1 MYTKDELGYKKRL
14 KKRSKR
20 PMGLTIVCA
29 LVVLFGFI
37 YLIEIYLNVPKMNLG
52 EHPGMKTIYPAL
64 NALVIVFSF
73 VSISGVW
80 SMEKWGP
87 ITFPFI
93 VLFKILID
101 LLLLQKFNPWY
112 LLGFVV
118 AVYFFR
124 FYKQMKHSE

>member
-1 MYTKDELGYKKRL
+1 MYTKDELGYKKRV
-14 KKRSKR
+14 KKKSQR
-20 PMGLTIVCA
+20 PMELTIVCA
-29 LVVLFGFI
+29 LVVLFGFF
-37 YLIEIYLNVPKMNLG
+37 NLVDMFIRVY
-52 EHPGMKTIYPAL
+52 PGIKTIYPAL

-73 VSISGVW
+73 ISISGVW

-93 VLFKILID
+93 VLFKIMID
-101 LLLLQKFNPWY
+101 VIVLGNLNPWY

-124 FYKQMKHSE
+124 FFTKMKHSE